1 MSILLLLL
9 LLSFFYFNGLFFLFF
24 IYLHKNVQKGR
35 KEWIEGRERESKHKE
50 RVTGDH
56 YKIINNNKFD

>member
-1 MSILLLLL
+1 MV
-9 LLSFFYFNGLFFLFF
+9 SFFLYTWHCNFT
-24 IYLHKNVQKGR
+24 HKNVQKGR

-56 YKIINNNKFD
+56 YKINNNNKFD